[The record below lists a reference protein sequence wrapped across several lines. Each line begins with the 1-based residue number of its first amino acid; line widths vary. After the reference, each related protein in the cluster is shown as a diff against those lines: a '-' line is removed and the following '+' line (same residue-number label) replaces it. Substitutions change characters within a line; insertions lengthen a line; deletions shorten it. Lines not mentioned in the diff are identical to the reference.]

1 MWCFGIPVT
10 VERVIRR
17 RGNAVDM
24 DECYWHKWIISC
36 SISKSRATQ
45 NYAHDYLW
53 DLKKRT
59 RIYNKRKNKTRNS
72 LIMEFSVF
80 VYLWQ
85 KGELLFAIKRA
96 RENGNKKRMDFFIY
110 VMMMIMIVYARP
122 EIKEQEGDI
131 CGPAFLSLFPL
142 FFFSLRNRREAGNQ
156 FCRKCSHLFVRCDRK
171 PCVFCY
177 PLCVGR

>member
-1 MWCFGIPVT
+1 
-10 VERVIRR
+10 
-17 RGNAVDM
+17 
-24 DECYWHKWIISC
+24 
-36 SISKSRATQ
+36 
-45 NYAHDYLW
+45 
-53 DLKKRT
+53 
-59 RIYNKRKNKTRNS
+59 
-72 LIMEFSVF
+72 MEFSVF

-142 FFFSLRNRREAGNQ
+142 FFFFPA
-156 FCRKCSHLFVRCDRK
+156 
-171 PCVFCY
+171 
-177 PLCVGR
+177 